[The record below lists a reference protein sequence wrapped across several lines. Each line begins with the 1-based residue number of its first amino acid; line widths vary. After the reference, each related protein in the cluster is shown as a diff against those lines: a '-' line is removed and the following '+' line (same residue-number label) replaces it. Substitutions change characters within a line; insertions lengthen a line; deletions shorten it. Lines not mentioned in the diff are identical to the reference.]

1 MDKSK
6 NIYSY
11 KPSKSENYE
20 LHYFLTK
27 GRITR
32 KAFFLRLMLVLLLLT
47 ISNLIFHIYA
57 QPQYI
62 YWEGVG
68 NGVVRNT
75 RFLITYSI
83 FKGFN
88 NVLLPTVLSIFIAI
102 QAVKRMHDVNKSG
115 WSLLSPVQN
124 AKLLFAPGTL
134 ENNNYGIDPK
144 PQAEVKYFDE
154 YKKKL

>member
-1 MDKSK
+1 MDKLK
-6 NIYSY
+6 NIYRY
-11 KPSKSENYE
+11 KSPKAENYE

-32 KAFFLRLMLVLLLLT
+32 KAFFLRLMLVLLLL
-47 ISNLIFHIYA
+47 IVSNLIFYNFA
-57 QPQYI
+57 QPQYY
-62 YWEGVG
+62 YWERVG

-75 RFLITYSI
+75 RFLMTYSI
-83 FKGFN
+83 FRGFN
-88 NVLLPTVLSIFIAI
+88 HVFLPTVLSIFLVI
-102 QAVKRMHDVNKSG
+102 QAIKRMHDVNKSG

-124 AKLLFAPGTL
+124 IKLLFEPGTK